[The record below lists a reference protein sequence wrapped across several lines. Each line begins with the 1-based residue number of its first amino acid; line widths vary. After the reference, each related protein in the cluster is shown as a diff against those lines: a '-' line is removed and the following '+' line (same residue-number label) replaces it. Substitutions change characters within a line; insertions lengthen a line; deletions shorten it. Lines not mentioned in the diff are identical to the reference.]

1 MKTVGFPL
9 ALQLVAFRCVPRLAS
24 FVGGDDSVTIMDY
37 PEKAMPL
44 HAGLSVAHI
53 RKAQHDPLLI
63 VEPMLEIS
71 GDHDDRWGLWDDET
85 YDKKVDYMVQLLKN
99 GHVFVKENWLG
110 GDALDPLFVYEE
122 KPKTPKRKKNLA
134 AEPEPIRKQ
143 RRIMLIANNIS
154 QAVKRL
160 QQKQLRQ
167 SKKQYPKI
175 QPNYRGK
182 SA

>member
-1 MKTVGFPL
+1 
-9 ALQLVAFRCVPRLAS
+9 
-24 FVGGDDSVTIMDY
+24 
-37 PEKAMPL
+37 
-44 HAGLSVAHI
+44 
-53 RKAQHDPLLI
+53 
-63 VEPMLEIS
+63 MLEIS

-99 GHVFVKENWLG
+99 GHIFVKENWLG

-143 RRIMLIANNIS
+143 RIVLIANNIS